1 MAASPRRSVRSS
13 RRVAGLHPSF
23 DAAATGTTKD
33 SRKPPKRRAK
43 HPEIDGE
50 CPPSKKLKI
59 EVQIEPRS
67 QSSSR
72 SLKVAKDITALRN
85 KPPKNIVTPPD
96 SAVSRTTNDDD
107 DHTRLKV
114 KRKQR
119 NDAPRT
125 NKIAK
130 TIASEQVC
138 PIDKRKL
145 RSQDGGARFKSDL
158 SLYFPGYEEIIG
170 NEPKEPG
177 TYFDF
182 RENALCLTSTEF
194 LALDTPIVAVD
205 DSTPT
210 NLRLH
215 PSGPIKLLNGTGGR
229 RSSAAHG
236 QRGSSTEIGT
246 SSPSK
251 GSHYPKLYN
260 AQVVDFST
268 LERAAK
274 QSRDDP
280 LPDSLYHK
288 PHRRAE
294 RQEKQLRNIEKER
307 AQHEKQH
314 LERLLEGLMGPD
326 WLKVM
331 GVSGITESEKKEYE
345 PKRDI
350 FIREVAGLVEKFK
363 VWKEEEKRRKAEK
376 EQAVLAEEA
385 GEQADEED
393 VGDIPDGGDGEFGQ
407 PAMIDAMSDGDP
419 PDYSDVD
426 AWAARQLHQEAIGAT
441 SRSPLKRQRLEL
453 PQIQKKQK
461 ASPPQPFTSF
471 YSKPY
476 LRAAAIGNHRRSGR
490 SVTAFGHP
498 IPDIPQRDFMPPL
511 EVLNSE
517 VVKAR
522 ERSKRRLKRESK
534 DPKEICK

>member
-1 MAASPRRSVRSS
+1 
-13 RRVAGLHPSF
+13 
-23 DAAATGTTKD
+23 
-33 SRKPPKRRAK
+33 
-43 HPEIDGE
+43 
-50 CPPSKKLKI
+50 
-59 EVQIEPRS
+59 
-67 QSSSR
+67 
-72 SLKVAKDITALRN
+72 
-85 KPPKNIVTPPD
+85 
-96 SAVSRTTNDDD
+96 
-107 DHTRLKV
+107 
-114 KRKQR
+114 
-119 NDAPRT
+119 
-125 NKIAK
+125 
-130 TIASEQVC
+130 
-138 PIDKRKL
+138 
-145 RSQDGGARFKSDL
+145 
-158 SLYFPGYEEIIG
+158 
-170 NEPKEPG
+170 
-177 TYFDF
+177 
-182 RENALCLTSTEF
+182 
-194 LALDTPIVAVD
+194 VD
-205 DSTPT
+205 DSNPT

-215 PSGPIKLLNGTGGR
+215 PSGPIKIQNGAGGR
-229 RSSAAHG
+229 RGSAAHG

-246 SSPSK
+246 SFPTK
-251 GSHYPKLYN
+251 GVHYPKLYN

-314 LERLLEGLMGPD
+314 LERLLEGLIGPD

-385 GEQADEED
+385 EEQADEED
-393 VGDIPDGGDGEFGQ
+393 VEDVPDEEFGQ
-407 PAMIDAMSDGDP
+407 LTVIDTMSDGDP

-441 SRSPLKRQRLEL
+441 SRSSLKKQRLEQ
-453 PQIQKKQK
+453 PQIQKKLK
-461 ASPPQPFTSF
+461 APPPPQPFTSF

-490 SVTAFGHP
+490 SVTAFGLP
-498 IPDIPQRDFMPPL
+498 IPDMPQRDFMPPL
-511 EVLNSE
+511 EVLNPE

-522 ERSKRRLKRESK
+522 ERSKRRLKRETK
-534 DPKEICK
+534 DPKEYVNK

>member
-1 MAASPRRSVRSS
+1 MAASSRPSVRSS
-13 RRVAGLHPSF
+13 RRVAGLHPSI
-23 DAAATGTTKD
+23 DAPATGTIKN
-33 SRKPPKRRAK
+33 SRNRPKRRAK
-43 HPEIDGE
+43 RPDTPQKTDGE
-50 CPPSKKLKI
+50 YPPSKKLKI
-59 EVQIEPRS
+59 EVQIEARP
-67 QSSSR
+67 QPSSR
-72 SLKVAKDITALRN
+72 SLKVAKDTAAALQTN
-85 KPPKNIVTPPD
+85 KPLKNIVTPPD

-107 DHTRLKV
+107 DHAQLSV

-119 NDAPRT
+119 NGVSGT
-125 NKIAK
+125 NKVAK
-130 TIASEQVC
+130 TIALEQMC
-138 PIDKRKL
+138 PVDKRML

-170 NEPKEPG
+170 NEPKEP
-177 TYFDF
+177 
-182 RENALCLTSTEF
+182 EF
-194 LALDTPIVAVD
+194 LAFDTPILAVD
-205 DSTPT
+205 DTTPT
-210 NLRLH
+210 NPRL
-215 PSGPIKLLNGTGGR
+215 PSSSPIKLANGTER
-229 RSSAAHG
+229 RRGSAAHG
-236 QRGSSTEIGT
+236 QRGTSMEIGT
-246 SSPSK
+246 SFPCK
-251 GSHYPKLYN
+251 GAHYPKLYN

-376 EQAVLAEEA
+376 DQALLVEEA
-385 GEQADEED
+385 GEQADGED
-393 VGDIPDGGDGEFGQ
+393 VGGILDEGDEQFGQ
-407 PAMIDAMSDGDP
+407 LAVIDTMSDGDP

-441 SRSPLKRQRLEL
+441 SRSSSKRQRLEQ
-453 PQIQKKQK
+453 PQIPKKREQP
-461 ASPPQPFTSF
+461 PPQPFTSF

-498 IPDIPQRDFMPPL
+498 IPDIPQRDFVPPL
-511 EVLNSE
+511 EILNPE

-534 DPKEICK
+534 DRNEHATTK

>member
-1 MAASPRRSVRSS
+1 MNRR
-13 RRVAGLHPSF
+13 
-23 DAAATGTTKD
+23 
-33 SRKPPKRRAK
+33 
-43 HPEIDGE
+43 
-50 CPPSKKLKI
+50 
-59 EVQIEPRS
+59 
-67 QSSSR
+67 
-72 SLKVAKDITALRN
+72 N
-85 KPPKNIVTPPD
+85 
-96 SAVSRTTNDDD
+96 
-107 DHTRLKV
+107 
-114 KRKQR
+114 
-119 NDAPRT
+119 
-125 NKIAK
+125 
-130 TIASEQVC
+130 QVYILIFC
-138 PIDKRKL
+138 
-145 RSQDGGARFKSDL
+145 
-158 SLYFPGYEEIIG
+158 
-170 NEPKEPG
+170 
-177 TYFDF
+177 
-182 RENALCLTSTEF
+182 ENAHRLTSTEF
-194 LALDTPIVAVD
+194 LAFDTPILAVD

-210 NLRLH
+210 NPRLH
-215 PSGPIKLLNGTGGR
+215 SSSPIKLTNGTERR

-236 QRGSSTEIGT
+236 QHGSSLEIGT
-246 SSPSK
+246 SFPSK
-251 GSHYPKLYN
+251 GAHYPKHYN

-376 EQAVLAEEA
+376 EQALLAEEEA
-385 GEQADEED
+385 EEQADEED
-393 VGDIPDGGDGEFGQ
+393 AEDIPDGEFGQ
-407 PAMIDAMSDGDP
+407 LAMIDAMSDGDP

-441 SRSPLKRQRLEL
+441 SRSSSKRQRLEK
-453 PQIQKKQK
+453 PQTPKKQK
-461 ASPPQPFTSF
+461 APLPQPFTSF

-490 SVTAFGHP
+490 SVTAFGLP
-498 IPDIPQRDFMPPL
+498 IPDIPQRDFVPPL
-511 EVLNSE
+511 EILNPE
-517 VVKAR
+517 VVRAR

-534 DPKEICK
+534 DLKECVTK

>member
-1 MAASPRRSVRSS
+1 MAASSRPSIRSS
-13 RRVAGLHPSF
+13 RRVAGLHPSI
-23 DAAATGTTKD
+23 DTTATGTIKNTKN
-33 SRKPPKRRAK
+33 PPKRRAK
-43 HPEIDGE
+43 HSDAVQKTDGE
-50 CPPSKKLKI
+50 CPPNKKLKV
-59 EVQIEPRS
+59 EVQIEARS
-67 QSSSR
+67 QPSSR
-72 SLKVAKDITALRN
+72 NLKLAKDTTTLPTT
-85 KPPKNIVTPPD
+85 KPPKNIATPPD
-96 SAVSRTTNDDD
+96 SAESRTTNDDD
-107 DHTRLKV
+107 DHSRRRTK
-114 KRKQR
+114 KAQRK
-119 NDAPRT
+119 DVSRT
-125 NKIAK
+125 NKVTATK
-130 TIASEQVC
+130 SSEQMC

-170 NEPKEPG
+170 NEPKEP
-177 TYFDF
+177 
-182 RENALCLTSTEF
+182 EF
-194 LALDTPIVAVD
+194 LSFDTPILAVD
-205 DSTPT
+205 DGTP
-210 NLRLH
+210 NNPRPH
-215 PSGPIKLLNGTGGR
+215 PSGHTKLTHSPEKKRGST
-229 RSSAAHG
+229 AHG
-236 QRGSSTEIGT
+236 QRDSSIEIGT
-246 SSPSK
+246 LFPGK
-251 GSHYPKLYN
+251 GIHYPKLYN

-280 LPDSLYHK
+280 LPDLLYHK

-363 VWKEEEKRRKAEK
+363 AWKEEEKRRKAEK
-376 EQAVLAEEA
+376 EQVLITEGDIE
-385 GEQADEED
+385 EQADEED
-393 VGDIPDGGDGEFGQ
+393 VGDISDGGDEEFNQ
-407 PAMIDAMSDGDP
+407 IAMIDCMSDGDP

-441 SRSPLKRQRLEL
+441 SRSSSKRQKLEQ
-453 PQIQKKQK
+453 PQTPKKQK
-461 ASPPQPFTSF
+461 APPPQPFTSF

-490 SVTAFGHP
+490 SVTAFGLP
-498 IPDIPQRDFMPPL
+498 LPDVPQRDFEPPL
-511 EVLNSE
+511 DILNPE
-517 VVKAR
+517 AVKAR
-522 ERSKRRLKRESK
+522 ERNKRRLKRKSK
-534 DPKEICK
+534 DPKEHGVK

>member
-1 MAASPRRSVRSS
+1 MAASSRSSVRSS
-13 RRVAGLHPSF
+13 RRVAGLRPSI
-23 DAAATGTTKD
+23 DGSATGTIQNTRNP
-33 SRKPPKRRAK
+33 SKRRAK
-43 HPEIDGE
+43 HFDTLHKTDSE

-59 EVQIEPRS
+59 EVQIEARS

-72 SLKVAKDITALRN
+72 SLKVATDATSLPSNR
-85 KPPKNIVTPPD
+85 PPRNIVTPPD
-96 SAVSRTTNDDD
+96 SAESRTTNGEDR
-107 DHTRLKV
+107 TRRKTKKV
-114 KRKQR
+114 QLR
-119 NDAPRT
+119 DASR
-125 NKIAK
+125 
-130 TIASEQVC
+130 ASKVTSVGPPEPMC

-170 NEPKEPG
+170 NEPKEP
-177 TYFDF
+177 
-182 RENALCLTSTEF
+182 EF
-194 LALDTPIVAVD
+194 LAFDTPILAVD
-205 DSTPT
+205 DSTP
-210 NLRLH
+210 NNPRLH
-215 PSGPIKLLNGTGGR
+215 PSGPTRPAHSPEKR
-229 RSSAAHG
+229 RGSVAHG
-236 QRGSSTEIGT
+236 QHGSPIDVGT
-246 SSPSK
+246 PFAGK
-251 GSHYPKLYN
+251 GAHYPKLYN

-280 LPDSLYHK
+280 LADLLYHK

-350 FIREVAGLVEKFK
+350 FVREVAGLVEKFK

-376 EQAVLAEEA
+376 EQAMIAEEI
-385 GEQADEED
+385 GEQGDGEGG
-393 VGDIPDGGDGEFGQ
+393 GDISDGGDGEFDEI
-407 PAMIDAMSDGDP
+407 PMIDGMSDDDP

-426 AWAARQLHQEAIGAT
+426 AWAARQLRQEAIGAT
-441 SRSPLKRQRLEL
+441 SRSSSKNQNLEQSQF
-453 PQIQKKQK
+453 PKKQK
-461 ASPPQPFTSF
+461 GPQSQPFKSF

-476 LRAAAIGNHRRSGR
+476 LRAAAVGNHRRSGR
-490 SVTAFGHP
+490 SVTAFGLP
-498 IPDIPQRDFMPPL
+498 IPDIPQRDFEPPL
-511 EVLNSE
+511 DILNPD
-517 VVKAR
+517 VVRAR
-522 ERSKRRLKRESK
+522 ERSKRRLKRENK
-534 DPKEICK
+534 DLKDHATR